1 MAQPMRLSILI
12 GADASGAKTG
22 GAEAEKA
29 IQKVGQAAN
38 QAGTAVK
45 GLIEAQTGLGRA
57 MQSTDMRGADIAA
70 YGAQL
75 DALRARYNPLYATI
89 NRYKTEVQAIRQ
101 AHAVGAISINEMT
114 TALSRERQAALASID
129 AIKGRNAAIAQMR
142 SGSTSFATSNIAYQ
156 FQDIGVTAAMGMSPL
171 QIGLQQG
178 TQIAAAV
185 SEFGTGRAAI
195 AGVGAALGS
204 LISPL
209 SLATIGLTVAAAAA
223 IQYGSSLF
231 SATEDSE
238 DALKAQADLIQE
250 VASRW
255 GDALPALAQYAEQ
268 VKRLENEQ
276 NAQQALQAAIRQ
288 QWADLRAEV
297 NDTNTDFADLITTLS
312 QSGVKIGLLQNAQ
325 KEFGEFKDAVVAGTA
340 TSKDLE
346 EAQTSLMAIFEKTG
360 IPIVKEFSDTIGEL
374 STKLMDAAKN
384 TADLKKEQIDLL
396 NRGRNGSRGPL
407 INDPDFLKRNWE
419 VMPDAPVPQTRP
431 TNPGAGFAPIDT
443 EVLDPLAAE
452 RKRAADELERQRQAT
467 ADYLQTQRDGIARLQ
482 LEISL
487 VGKSAEERAKA
498 TAAFEAEIRIR
509 ELGISAMSREA
520 DAIRA
525 NAAAT
530 ADLRLELE
538 RQQAAWGSIQSAGGQ
553 AIDQLFK
560 GSGTLK
566 DRLKSLAD
574 TALDWLIE
582 MTLVNPA
589 KNGLLGMN
597 LPTLADVGKIGKG
610 GQAGALSPT
619 STGSMMVTAGTVMI
633 NGGVTGGIPGLTGGA
648 NTTLGSFLG
657 LGAANTNSVRPTLTP
672 SGMVNSPVAAASPV
686 ARGGIEAQIWNY
698 WAGKGLQ
705 PHQIAGIMGNLRA
718 ESAFNPAAIGD
729 SGNALGL
736 AQWNDRGPAMTA
748 AVPDWRTNVQGQLDF
763 MSREF
768 ATSEN
773 ASWNKLLASTNVTDA
788 TAAMAGYERPRGY
801 SPGNPMGADNWSGR
815 LDAANASLAKFGQTT
830 ATAST
835 DVQGLGKTSVD
846 AGQSLMDAFKTPAAQ
861 QGQASGLG
869 LFPSAPAT
877 GAAGVTATG
886 APGIFGMFSQLFSGG
901 GNLFSSLFSSI
912 FSLFGFSRGGVFAG
926 GGVIPFANGGV
937 VTRPTL
943 FPMAGGRTGL
953 MGEAGEEAIIPLRRG
968 RDGRLGVT
976 MAMPKAMRQDGGRMN
991 FSFSSNHRVEIYGNG
1006 DAELHAQWKAG
1017 TEQMLE
1023 QQARDFRASLP
1034 DLIEEYQQN
1043 PYRRVYG

>member
-1 MAQPMRLSILI
+1 MAQPMKLSILI
-12 GADASGAKTG
+12 GADASGAKAG
-22 GAEAEKA
+22 GAEAEQA
-29 IQKVGQAAN
+29 MQKVGEAAN
-38 QAGTAVK
+38 QAGSAVK

-57 MQSTDMRGADIAA
+57 MQSTDMRGADVAA

-75 DALRARYNPLYATI
+75 DQLRARYNPLYAAI
-89 NRYKTEVQAIRQ
+89 SRYKTEVQAIRQ
-101 AHAVGAISINEMT
+101 AHAVGAISVNEMT

-129 AIKGRNAAIAQMR
+129 AIKGRNAAVAQMR

-195 AGVGAALGS
+195 AGVGAALAS
-204 LISPL
+204 LVSPL

-238 DALKAQADLIQE
+238 EALKAQADLIQE
-250 VASRW
+250 VAAQW
-255 GDALPALAQYAEQ
+255 GNALPALAQYAEQ
-268 VKRLENEQ
+268 VKRLQNEQ
-276 NAQQALQAAIRQ
+276 NAQEALQAAIRQ
-288 QWADLRAEV
+288 QWSDLRTEV
-297 NDTNTDFADLITTLS
+297 NDTNTDFSDLITTLS
-312 QSGVKIGLLQNAQ
+312 QSGVNIGLIQNAQ
-325 KEFGEFKDAVVAGTA
+325 KEFGEFEGAVAAGTA

-346 EAQTSLMAIFEKTG
+346 EAQAALMVIFEKTG
-360 IPIVKEFSDTIGEL
+360 IPIVQEFSDTIGEL
-374 STKLMDAAKN
+374 STKLIDAARN
-384 TADLKKEQIDLL
+384 TSELKKEQADLV
-396 NRGRNGSRGPL
+396 NAGRNASRGPM
-407 INDPDFLKRNWE
+407 INDPEFLRRNE
-419 VMPDAPVPQTRP
+419 QVMP
-431 TNPGAGFAPIDT
+431 GMPIPAQKPNLL
-443 EVLDPLAAE
+443 EYDPNEEANRKLADE
-452 RKRAADELERQRQAT
+452 RKRAADEVERQRQAT
-467 ADYLQTQRDGIARLQ
+467 VSYLQTQSDGIARLQ

-509 ELGISAMSREA
+509 ELGISTMGREA
-520 DAIRA
+520 DAIRT

-530 ADLRLELE
+530 AELRLELE
-538 RQQAAWGSIQSAGGQ
+538 RQQAAWGSIQSAGGT
-553 AIDQLFK
+553 AIDQLLK

-566 DRLKSLAD
+566 DRLKSVAD
-574 TALDWLIE
+574 TALDWLID

-589 KNGLLGMN
+589 KNGLLGTN
-597 LPTLADVGKIGKG
+597 LPTLADVGKIGQG
-610 GQAGALSPT
+610 GTVSPT

-657 LGAANTNSVRPTLTP
+657 VGAANANGVRPTLTP
-672 SGMVNSPVAAASPV
+672 GGIVNGPVAAAASPV
-686 ARGGIEAQIWNY
+686 AAGGVEAQVWNY
-698 WAGKGLQ
+698 WAAKGLQ

-748 AVPDWRTNVQGQLDF
+748 AVPDWRTNPTGQLDF

-768 ATSEN
+768 ATTEN
-773 ASWNKLLASTNVTDA
+773 ASWNKLLASTNVTEA

-801 SPGNPMGADNWSGR
+801 SAANPMGADNWSGR

-846 AGQSLMDAFKTPAAQ
+846 AGQSLMDAFKNPAG
-861 QGQASGLG
+861 GQAGAAAPTG
-869 LFPSAPAT
+869 LFPSSPAT
-877 GAAGVTATG
+877 AAAPGVTATG
-886 APGIFGMFSQLFSGG
+886 APGGIFGMFSQLFSGG
-901 GNLFSSLFSSI
+901 ANLFGSLFSSI
-912 FSLFGFSRGGVFAG
+912 FSLFGFAKGGVFSG

-976 MAMPKAMRQDGGRMN
+976 MAMPKSMRQDGGRMQIDM
-991 FSFSSNHRVEIYGNG
+991 SSVNRFEITGNG
-1006 DAELHAQWKAG
+1006 DAELHANLNAVLDARF
-1017 TEQMLE
+1017 EQHT
-1023 QQARDFRASLP
+1023 RDIRSQLP
-1034 DLIEEYQQN
+1034 SAIEDYQSN